1 MKDEERGLLKNINW
15 ITVVLTV
22 IISIAGIA
30 NLYSLQVNTHE
41 SAWISQLS
49 WFVISIFVLFII
61 TSIDY
66 RIFSEIA
73 MPLYIINIILLV
85 LVLFFGTTVNGSTRW
100 IDLGF
105 FRYQPSESM
114 KLVLALVL
122 ARYFA
127 MYQGTPL
134 GFKQLIPPFI
144 LTLIP
149 AILIKIQPDLGSA
162 AILFFELF
170 IILFMVKIRAYVW
183 LLSIL
188 FVIIFIPVMWFFV
201 LNEYHIERIK
211 AFWNPE
217 KYAQTTAYQTL
228 QSQFAIGSGGMNGK
242 GYTKGPVSK
251 GGFVPEQKTDF
262 AFSVWAEEQGFKGSI
277 ALILIYF
284 ILIFTLI
291 HSTSYSTDHFGV
303 LLSLSIIA
311 YIVSQVV
318 LNLLMVTGLFPV
330 IGVPLPLF
338 SYGGTNMLITM
349 TSIGMIMSLYARR
362 FFFSY
367 LK

>member
-1 MKDEERGLLKNINW
+1 MREERGFFKNLNW
-15 ITVVLTV
+15 ITIFLTI
-22 IISIAGIA
+22 IISILGIA
-30 NLYSLQVNTHE
+30 NLYSLQINTTE
-41 SAWISQLS
+41 SVWISQLG
-49 WFVISIFVLFII
+49 WFILSVITLFLVA
-61 TSIDY
+61 SIDY

-73 MPLYIINIILLV
+73 IPLYIINIVLLII
-85 LVLFFGTTVNGSTRW
+85 VLFFGTTVNGSTRW
-100 IDLGF
+100 IDFGI

-122 ARYFA
+122 ARYFSIF
-127 MYQGTPL
+127 QNSKI
-134 GFKQLIPPFI
+134 GFKELIAPFL
-144 LTLIP
+144 LTLFP
-149 AILIKIQPDLGSA
+149 AFLIKIQPDLGSA
-162 AILFFELF
+162 AILFVELF
-170 IILFMVKIRAYVW
+170 IILFMVRINIYVW
-183 LLSIL
+183 LISFLL
-188 FVIIFIPVMWFFV
+188 FIIIIPIMWFFI
-201 LNEYHIERIK
+201 LDEYHIKRIE

-228 QSQFAIGSGGMNGK
+228 QSQFAIGSGGMSGK
-242 GYTKGPVSK
+242 GFTKGPISK

-262 AFSVWAEEQGFKGSI
+262 AFSVWAEEFGFKGSI
-277 ALILIYF
+277 TLIFIYF
-284 ILIFTLI
+284 IFIFSLI
-291 HSTSYSTDHFGV
+291 HSIQYSTDHFGI

-311 YIVSQVV
+311 YIVSQIV

-349 TSIGMIMSLYARR
+349 TSIGMIMSLYSRR